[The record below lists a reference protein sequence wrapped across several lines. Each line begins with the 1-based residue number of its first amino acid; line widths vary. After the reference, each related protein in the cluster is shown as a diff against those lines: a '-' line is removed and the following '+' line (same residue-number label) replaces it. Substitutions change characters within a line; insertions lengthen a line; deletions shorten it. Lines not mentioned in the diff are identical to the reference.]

1 MKKGGIKLTDQAVT
15 TNPMLIM
22 VINMTIVFGVL
33 FLLGY
38 VIKLIYWID
47 PTKKKQSKS
56 QLIENSNQSI
66 GTTEMEEKLLVAII
80 TTAIMAYGYKDVRI
94 TSIRKI

>member
-56 QLIENSNQSI
+56 KLIENSNQSI

-94 TSIRKI
+94 TNIRKI